1 MTPMEHLAQRVYI
14 LRHTKRLSQQEL
26 ARRVGC
32 STATISNL
40 ETNKLKTITIDH
52 LVALARVLR
61 TSVDDLLGTAG
72 EDSDPAQAV
81 SDKRLG
87 GPGRNSHSP
96 EHTVRSQG
104 SRVKV

>member
-26 ARRVGC
+26 ARRISC

-52 LVALARVLR
+52 LVALARVLG
-61 TSVDDLLGTAG
+61 TSVDDLLGTAD
-72 EDSDPAQAV
+72 EDRDPAQAV
-81 SDKRLG
+81 AD
-87 GPGRNSHSP
+87 
-96 EHTVRSQG
+96 
-104 SRVKV
+104 